1 MTNWLPDIT
10 EGDGPI
16 YLRLADSIE
25 GAISDGTLQAGSKLP
40 PQRNLAY
47 DLGVTIGTISRAY
60 ALIHERGLVSGEVG
74 RGTYVN
80 ERKTPAPHCP
90 WNRQR
95 RPSAAHATPSTAAPN

>member
-10 EGDGPI
+10 EGIGPI

-25 GAISDGTLQAGSKLP
+25 AAISDGVLQAGSKLP

-60 ALIHERGLVSGEVG
+60 GLIHERGLVSGEVG

-80 ERKTPAPHCP
+80 ERKTPAP
-90 WNRQR
+90 
-95 RPSAAHATPSTAAPN
+95 S